1 MIKNISLFGFLFY
14 SLNNNNNNNI
24 NNNNNN
30 NNNNRAEWKI
40 QLQCKIVAFLLKVLK
55 KPTLYTQK

>member
-1 MIKNISLFGFLFY
+1 MVK
-14 SLNNNNNNNI
+14 LNNNNYNNNNNTN